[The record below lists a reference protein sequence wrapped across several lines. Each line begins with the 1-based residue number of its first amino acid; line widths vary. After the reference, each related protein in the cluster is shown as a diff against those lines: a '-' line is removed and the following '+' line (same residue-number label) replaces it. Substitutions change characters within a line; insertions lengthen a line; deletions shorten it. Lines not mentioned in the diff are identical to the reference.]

1 LIRAAAPRRRA
12 AGPGAR
18 RIVSRPIILCRDA
31 RESGMMAGGIGVLR
45 ANHGAGGP
53 GMIKSIGAFASV
65 LVVALAGSSLAAQA
79 QGFPPPPGDQP
90 KSQQCVRLES
100 QLASLDRGISD
111 PTGGDQIRRYEDAV
125 NKQQFELDRT
135 VGQSRRLGCESS
147 GFFLF
152 GRGQSPQCVELSNQI
167 QRIRANLDRAIGELQ
182 RLQGGSADRGEQ
194 RRAILGALAVNDCGP
209 QYRAA
214 APPRQRGFFETL
226 FGAPAAPPSDYGTYG
241 SPDNS
246 QSSTYRTVC
255 VRTCDGFFYPI
266 SFATVP
272 AKFQDD
278 ERTCQQMCPATEV
291 GLYTYRNPGEEVSQ
305 AVSLSGTPYKQLA
318 NAFKYRQEFNP
329 SCSCKRPGQ
338 SWTEA
343 LGPNDPTLE
352 RGDVIVTDEKAKAL
366 SQPKADP
373 GKPGKQDAR
382 KNKASPSP
390 VASTAAP
397 APAKPPETDA
407 APPDNDG
414 KRKVRSV
421 GPQFYPV
428 R

>member
-1 LIRAAAPRRRA
+1 
-12 AGPGAR
+12 
-18 RIVSRPIILCRDA
+18 
-31 RESGMMAGGIGVLR
+31 
-45 ANHGAGGP
+45 
-53 GMIKSIGAFASV
+53 MIKSLRIVAPAAVMASI
-65 LVVALAGSSLAAQA
+65 ASLAAHA
-79 QGFPPPPGDQP
+79 QGFPPPPGEAP
-90 KSQQCVRLES
+90 KSQACVRLES
-100 QLASLDRGISD
+100 QLAALDRGIGD
-111 PTGGDQIRRYEDAV
+111 PSGGDPMRRYEEAV
-125 NKQQFELDRT
+125 NKLQFDLDRT
-135 VGQSRRLGCESS
+135 VGQSRRMGCESS

-167 QRIRANLDRAIGELQ
+167 QRIRANLDRAIGDLQ

-209 QYRAA
+209 QYRSA

-226 FGAPAAPPSDYGTYG
+226 FGAPAAAPPADYGSYG
-241 SPDNS
+241 APDTS

-255 VRTCDGFFYPI
+255 VRTCDGFFFPI
-266 SFATVP
+266 SFSTVP
-272 AKFQDD
+272 SKFPDD

-291 GLYTYRNPGEEVSQ
+291 GLYTYRNPGEDVSQ
-305 AVSLSGTPYKQLA
+305 AVSMSGAPYKQLA
-318 NAFKYRQEFNP
+318 NAFRYRQEFNA

-366 SQPKADP
+366 SQPKADAAKP
-373 GKPGKQDAR
+373 GKPDAR
-382 KNKASPSP
+382 KGKAAPSP
-390 VASTAAP
+390 VESTAAAP

>member
-1 LIRAAAPRRRA
+1 
-12 AGPGAR
+12 
-18 RIVSRPIILCRDA
+18 
-31 RESGMMAGGIGVLR
+31 
-45 ANHGAGGP
+45 
-53 GMIKSIGAFASV
+53 MIKSVEICALALGV
-65 LVVALAGSSLAAQA
+65 LAGSLAAHA
-79 QGFPPPPGDQP
+79 QGFPPPPGEPP
-90 KSQQCVRLES
+90 KSQLCVRLES

-111 PTGGDQIRRYEDAV
+111 PTSGDQMRRYEDAV

-167 QRIRANLDRAIGELQ
+167 QRIRADLDRTIGQLQ

-194 RRAILGALAVNDCGP
+194 RRAILGALAGNDCGP
-209 QYRAA
+209 QYRSAA
-214 APPRQRGFFETL
+214 APPRPRGFFETL
-226 FGAPAAPPSDYGTYG
+226 FGAPAAPPPEYGTYG
-241 SPDNS
+241 SPDTS

-255 VRTCDGFFYPI
+255 VRTCDGFFFPI
-266 SFATVP
+266 SFSTVP
-272 AKFQDD
+272 TKFQDD

-291 GLYTYRNPGEEVSQ
+291 GLYTYRNPGEDVSQ
-305 AVSLSGTPYKQLA
+305 AVSLAGTPYKQLA
-318 NAFKYRQEFNP
+318 NAFRYRQEFNP

-338 SWTEA
+338 SWTET

-373 GKPGKQDAR
+373 AKQPGKQDAR
-382 KNKASPSP
+382 KGKPGSNPPQSA
-390 VASTAAP
+390 AQAP
-397 APAKPPETDA
+397 APPAEAKPAEPDP
-407 APPDNDG
+407 APAEADG
-414 KRKVRSV
+414 KRKVRAV

>member
-1 LIRAAAPRRRA
+1 
-12 AGPGAR
+12 
-18 RIVSRPIILCRDA
+18 
-31 RESGMMAGGIGVLR
+31 
-45 ANHGAGGP
+45 
-53 GMIKSIGAFASV
+53 MIKFFGIFAPV
-65 LVVALAGSSLAAQA
+65 LAGVLAGSLAAHA
-79 QGFPPPPGDQP
+79 QGFPPSGEAPR
-90 KSQQCVRLES
+90 SQACVRLES

-111 PTGGDQIRRYEDAV
+111 PSAADQARRYEDAV

-135 VGQSRRLGCESS
+135 VAQSRRLGCESS

-167 QRIRANLDRAIGELQ
+167 QRIRASLDRAIGELQ

-194 RRAILGALAVNDCGP
+194 RRAILGALAMNDCGP
-209 QYRAA
+209 QYRSAA
-214 APPRQRGFFETL
+214 APPRPRGFFETL
-226 FGAPAAPPSDYGTYG
+226 FGAPAAPPPEYGPYG

-246 QSSTYRTVC
+246 QSSTFRTVC
-255 VRTCDGFFYPI
+255 VRTCDGFFFPI
-266 SFATVP
+266 SFSTVP
-272 AKFQDD
+272 SKFQED

-291 GLYTYRNPGEEVSQ
+291 ALYSYRNPGEDVSQ
-305 AVSLSGTPYKQLA
+305 AVSLAGTPYKQLA
-318 NAFKYRQEFNP
+318 NAFRYRQEFNP
-329 SCSCKRPGQ
+329 ACSCKRPGQ

-366 SQPKADP
+366 SQPKTDP
-373 GKPGKQDAR
+373 GKTGKQDAR
-382 KNKASPSP
+382 KGKSS
-390 VASTAAP
+390 P
-397 APAKPPETDA
+397 APAESAAPTEAKAPADAKQTDA
-407 APPDNDG
+407 APADKDG

>member
-1 LIRAAAPRRRA
+1 
-12 AGPGAR
+12 
-18 RIVSRPIILCRDA
+18 
-31 RESGMMAGGIGVLR
+31 MMAGGIGFLR

-53 GMIKSIGAFASV
+53 GMIKSIGVFAPA
-65 LVVALAGSSLAAQA
+65 LVVVLAGSLGAHA
-79 QGFPPPPGDQP
+79 QGFPPPLGEPP
-90 KSQQCVRLES
+90 KSQLCVRLES

-111 PTGGDQIRRYEDAV
+111 PASGDQIRRYEDAV

-135 VGQSRRLGCESS
+135 VGQSRRMGCESS

-226 FGAPAAPPSDYGTYG
+226 FGPPAAPPPEYGTYG

-255 VRTCDGFFYPI
+255 VRTCDGFFFPI
-266 SFATVP
+266 SFSTVP
-272 AKFQDD
+272 SKFQDD

-291 GLYTYRNPGEEVSQ
+291 ALYTYRNPGEDVSQ
-305 AVSLSGTPYKQLA
+305 AVSLSAKPYTQLPT
-318 NAFKYRQEFNP
+318 AFRYRQEFNP

-352 RGDVIVTDEKAKAL
+352 RGDVIVTEEKAKAL
-366 SQPKADP
+366 SHPKVNT
-373 GKPGKQDAR
+373 GKPAKQDAR
-382 KNKASPSP
+382 KNKPSP
-390 VASTAAP
+390 NPSESAAP
-397 APAKPPETDA
+397 AEAKPPDPNA
-407 APPDNDG
+407 APAETNG

>member
-1 LIRAAAPRRRA
+1 
-12 AGPGAR
+12 
-18 RIVSRPIILCRDA
+18 
-31 RESGMMAGGIGVLR
+31 
-45 ANHGAGGP
+45 
-53 GMIKSIGAFASV
+53 MIKSIGAFGSA
-65 LVVALAGSSLAAQA
+65 LVVLAGSFGAHA
-79 QGFPPPPGDQP
+79 QGFPPPPGEPP
-90 KSQQCVRLES
+90 KSQLCVRLES

-111 PTGGDQIRRYEDAV
+111 PTGGDQIRRYEDVV
-125 NKQQFELDRT
+125 NKQQFDLDRT

-194 RRAILGALAVNDCGP
+194 RRAILGALAGI
-209 QYRAA
+209 
-214 APPRQRGFFETL
+214 
-226 FGAPAAPPSDYGTYG
+226 PAAPPPEYGTYG
-241 SPDNS
+241 APDNS

-272 AKFQDD
+272 SKFQDD

-291 GLYTYRNPGEEVSQ
+291 GLYTYRNPGEDVSQ
-305 AVSLSGTPYKQLA
+305 AVSLAGTPYKQLA
-318 NAFKYRQEFNP
+318 NAFKYRQEFNA

-352 RGDVIVTDEKAKAL
+352 RGDVIVTDEKAKAFA
-366 SQPKADP
+366 QPKA
-373 GKPGKQDAR
+373 
-382 KNKASPSP
+382 
-390 VASTAAP
+390 
-397 APAKPPETDA
+397 
-407 APPDNDG
+407 
-414 KRKVRSV
+414 
-421 GPQFYPV
+421 
-428 R
+428 

>member
-1 LIRAAAPRRRA
+1 
-12 AGPGAR
+12 
-18 RIVSRPIILCRDA
+18 
-31 RESGMMAGGIGVLR
+31 MMAGGIGFLH

-53 GMIKSIGAFASV
+53 GMIKSIGAFAPA
-65 LVVALAGSSLAAQA
+65 LVVVLAGSFGALA
-79 QGFPPPPGDQP
+79 QGFPPPPGEPP
-90 KSQQCVRLES
+90 KSQLCVRLES

-111 PTGGDQIRRYEDAV
+111 PAGGDQIRRYEDAV

-135 VGQSRRLGCESS
+135 VGQSRRMGCESS

-194 RRAILGALAVNDCGP
+194 RRAILGSLAVNDCGP

-226 FGAPAAPPSDYGTYG
+226 FGAPAAPPPEYGTYG

-272 AKFQDD
+272 SKFQDD
-278 ERTCQQMCPATEV
+278 ERTCQQMCPASEV

-305 AVSLSGTPYKQLA
+305 AVSLAGTPYKQLA
-318 NAFKYRQEFNP
+318 NAFRYRQEFNA

-352 RGDVIVTDEKAKAL
+352 RGDVIVTDEKAKAFA
-366 SQPKADP
+366 QPKADA
-373 GKPGKQDAR
+373 GKPAKQDR
-382 KNKASPSP
+382 KTKPSP
-390 VASTAAP
+390 PPVESAAP
-397 APAKPPETDA
+397 AEAKPPAEAKQPVA
-407 APPDNDG
+407 APPDKDG